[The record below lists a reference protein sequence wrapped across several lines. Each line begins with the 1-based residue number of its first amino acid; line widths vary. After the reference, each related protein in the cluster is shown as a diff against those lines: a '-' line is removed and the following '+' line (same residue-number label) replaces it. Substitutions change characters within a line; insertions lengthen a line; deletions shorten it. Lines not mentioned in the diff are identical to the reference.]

1 MTDQHLFGTLRPLL
15 LPTLCAL
22 IFSSQAWAQPGTG
35 TGLKGGYY
43 GNTGL
48 TGAVA
53 LSRTDS
59 TINFQWGA
67 AGPAPAI
74 PADRFSVR
82 WTGQVE
88 APVSGAYTFV
98 TRSDDGVRLWIDGK
112 VLINHWS
119 DHSPAWDQAVPVDLV
134 AGHRYNIQLEYY
146 ENMGGSVIQLLWS
159 YPGQTEQAI
168 PQQRLYP
175 ATIPVLVAP
184 PVLSRVLISDLP
196 WLSSSNGWGP
206 AELNRSNGDQGA
218 RDGKSLTIAGH
229 RYADGLGVH
238 APSEIRYAL
247 DDRYDMFRAI
257 VGVDDETG
265 DNGSV
270 VFEVWLDGKRAYK
283 SPVMRGN
290 MPGLAIEVPVENA
303 LEMRLVVTG
312 AGDGINWDHADWAG
326 ARLEGIETI
335 KYLSDLNWV
344 TASNGAGPVEKDRA
358 NGGAASGDAER
369 IKLRGRTFRKGLGT
383 KAASEIKYNLD
394 KKYELLS
401 AMIGI
406 DDSAN
411 GAGSAIFEI
420 WNGTTRLYRSDILHG
435 KDAARH
441 VDVSVLGLDTVTLK
455 VLDAGDGNSGDLAD
469 WADAKLLPIGSD
481 SDNAPAPGTPA
492 APASLTATPGNAQVS
507 LAWKASTGAA
517 SYNLYRGTG
526 ANAEFPTA
534 IATNITAT
542 TYTNT
547 GLTNGTPYFYKV
559 RAVNTLGAGA
569 PSNEATAMPVG
580 GPLPGAPS
588 GLTAAP
594 GNTQVTLAWSAV
606 TGATG
611 YNIYRGGAANGE
623 SPNAI
628 ATNVNA
634 TTFVN
639 SGLTNGT
646 PYFYNVRAVNAS
658 GAGAASNEANATPAA
673 PPPQGAPTG
682 LTATPGNALVTLKWT
697 AVTGVTGY
705 NVYRGVASNGEAAA
719 PVVTNLNAVTFSNT
733 GLTNGTT
740 YFYKV
745 AAVNAGGAG
754 PSSNEAS
761 AMPLALPAA
770 PTGITVTEGNG
781 QIALNWPAVATATAY
796 NVYRGI
802 AKNGEAAVAVGANLP
817 APAFVNT
824 GLTNGTAYFYK
835 VTAINTTG
843 ESARSAEV
851 TGTPSGPPPAT
862 DPATLSA
869 FRLLRQATW
878 GPRPGDVD
886 HVKQI
891 GRAAF
896 LAEQLAAPASVYPD
910 TLYDMTVEMTQ
921 EHFMRLAIT
930 GPDQLRQRLAWA
942 LHQIWIASAV
952 EVGNAGGIVNYQR
965 IFINGAFGN
974 YRDLMAAVTLNP
986 VMGRYLNMLNN
997 QSQTVTGVPANEN
1010 YAREVMQLFT
1020 LGLTK
1025 INTNGTPMLDGLGKP
1040 IPTYTEDD
1048 VKQLA
1053 RILTG
1058 WTFGDGNPA
1067 TIPTTLAAE
1076 NYKVPMEAVEKFH
1089 DSGAKTFLGVNFAPG
1104 QTARQDLNQALDVIF
1119 AHANMGPFICRQ
1131 LIEHLVT
1138 SNPSAAYIGDVAAVF
1153 NNNGSNVRGDLTAV
1167 VQAILTHPE
1176 ASLGTATAGK
1186 LMEPALFVVS
1196 QARSLNAQVVDHPFM
1211 TDLAEEMGQK
1221 VFYSPSV
1228 FSYFSPN
1235 YRIRNTALVGP
1246 EFQILTSV
1254 TSLIRTNFSA
1264 MLISGGFGADVTVDF
1279 APFTSRAADPAA
1291 LVDYCSLLLMGGNMS
1306 TEQRSEIISAVR
1318 VTPATNLAERA
1329 RTALYLILASAQY
1342 QADH

>member
-1 MTDQHLFGTLRPLL
+1 MTDHQILRTLRPLF
-15 LPTLCAL
+15 LPTFCAL
-22 IFSSQAWAQPGTG
+22 ILSTQGWAQPGTG
-35 TGLKGGYY
+35 AGLNGGYFA
-43 GNTGL
+43 NTGL
-48 TGAVA
+48 TAAVA
-53 LSRTDS
+53 LARIDS

-67 AGPAPAI
+67 AGPAPGL

-119 DHSPAWDQAVPVDLV
+119 DHSPAWDQAVPVELL

-146 ENMGGSVIQLLWS
+146 QNMGSAVIQLFWT
-159 YPGQTEQAI
+159 YPGQAEQVI
-168 PQQRLYP
+168 PQERLYP
-175 ATIPVLVAP
+175 TAIPVLTAP
-184 PVLSRVLISDLP
+184 PVASRVRISDLP
-196 WLSSSNGWGP
+196 WLSASNGWGP
-206 AELNRSNGDQGA
+206 PELNRSNGDQGA
-218 RDGKSLTIAGH
+218 KDGKTLTIGGH

-247 DDRYDMFRAI
+247 DDRYDVFRAI

-265 DNGSV
+265 NNGSV
-270 VFEVWLDGKRAYK
+270 VFEVWLDGKRAYR
-283 SPVMRGN
+283 SPMMLGS
-290 MPGLAIEVPVENA
+290 MPGLAIEVPVEDA
-303 LEMRLVVTG
+303 REMRLVVTD
-312 AGDGINWDHADWAG
+312 AGDGIAWDHADWAS
-326 ARLEGIETI
+326 ARLEGIEKV

-344 TASNGAGPVEKDRA
+344 SATNGDGPVEKDRA
-358 NGGAASGDAER
+358 NGGAASGDAKR
-369 IKLRGRTFRKGLGT
+369 IKLRGRTYRKGLGT
-383 KAASEIKYNLD
+383 RAVSEIKYNLD
-394 KKYELLS
+394 KKYDLLS
-401 AMIGI
+401 AILGI
-406 DDSAN
+406 DDSAD
-411 GAGSAIFEI
+411 GEGSVIFEI
-420 WNGTTRLYRSDILHG
+420 WNGTTRLYRSDTLHG
-435 KDAARH
+435 KDAVKH

-455 VLDAGDGNSGDLAD
+455 VLDAGDGNIGDLAD

-481 SDNAPAPGTPA
+481 SDNPPAPGTPP
-492 APASLTATPGNAQVS
+492 APAGLTATPGNTQII

-517 SYNLYRGTG
+517 TYNLYRGLA
-526 ANAEFPTA
+526 ANAEPPTP
-534 IATNITAT
+534 IATNVTAT

-547 GLTNGTPYFYKV
+547 GLTNGTQYFYKV

-569 PSNEATAMPVG
+569 PSNEAGAAPVG
-580 GPLPGAPS
+580 APPPGPPADLK
-588 GLTAAP
+588 AAP
-594 GNTQVTLAWSAV
+594 GNTQITLTWSAV
-606 TGATG
+606 AGATA
-611 YNIYRGGAANGE
+611 YNVYRGGAAKGE
-623 SPNAI
+623 SANAI

-634 TTFVN
+634 ITFTN
-639 SGLTNGT
+639 TGLTNGT
-646 PYFYNVRAVNAS
+646 PYFYNVRAVNLS
-658 GAGAASNEANATPAA
+658 GAGAPSNEATATPAA
-673 PPPQGAPTG
+673 PAPQTAPTG

-705 NVYRGVASNGEAAA
+705 NVYRGPASNAEAIA
-719 PVVTNLNAVTFSNT
+719 PVATNVNAVTFSNT
-733 GLTNGTT
+733 SLTNGTM

-761 AMPLALPAA
+761 AMPLAPPAA
-770 PTGITVTEGNG
+770 PAAITVTEGNA
-781 QIALNWPAVATATAY
+781 QITLNWPAVPTAVAY
-796 NVYRGI
+796 NVYRGS
-802 AKNGEAAVAVGANLP
+802 ASNAEAAVAVGANLP
-817 APAFVNT
+817 APTFVNT
-824 GLTNGTAYFYK
+824 GLSNGAAYFYK
-835 VTAINTTG
+835 VTAVNTTG
-843 ESARSAEV
+843 ESARSAEL
-851 TGTPSGPPPAT
+851 TGTPAGPPPAT

-869 FRLLRQATW
+869 FRLVRQATW

-891 GRAAF
+891 GHSAF

-952 EVGNAGGIVNYQR
+952 EVDNAGGIVNYQR
-965 IFINGAFGN
+965 LFINGAFGN

-997 QSQTVTGVPANEN
+997 QSQTVTGVPPNEN
-1010 YAREVMQLFT
+1010 YPREVMQLFT

-1040 IPTYTEDD
+1040 MPTYTEVD

-1067 TIPTTLAAE
+1067 TIPTDLAPE
-1076 NYKVPMEAVEKFH
+1076 NYRVPMEPVEKFH
-1089 DSGAKTFLGVNFAPG
+1089 DTGAKTFLGVNFAPG
-1104 QTARQDLNQALDVIF
+1104 QTARQDLNQALDLIF
-1119 AHANMGPFICRQ
+1119 NHPNMGPFICRQ

-1138 SNPSAAYIGDVAAVF
+1138 SNPSATYIGDVAAVF
-1153 NNNGSNVRGDLTAV
+1153 NNNGSNVRGDLAAV
-1167 VQAILTHPE
+1167 VQAILAHPE

-1235 YRIRNTALVGP
+1235 YHIRNTPLVGP

-1254 TSLIRTNFSA
+1254 TSLIRTNFSG

-1279 APFTSRAADPAA
+1279 TPFTSRAADPAA

-1306 TEQRSEIISAVR
+1306 TEQRNEIITAVR
-1318 VTPATNLAERA
+1318 FTPATNLAERA